1 MVRKYSPKI
10 DRIKN
15 KQELVVAKYIDV
27 EVQPPITLI
36 FKKYELNTYIRYKK
50 LNKEIKSDK
59 IVAKRNVL

>member
-15 KQELVVAKYIDV
+15 KQELVVTKYIDV

>member
-10 DRIKN
+10 DKIKN
-15 KQELVVAKYIDV
+15 KQELVVTKYIDV

>member
-15 KQELVVAKYIDV
+15 KQELVVTKYIDV

-50 LNKEIKSDK
+50 NKQRDK
-59 IVAKRNVL
+59 KR